1 MSKQSER
8 IWEITALKR
17 NNGGKK
23 VLKTEVLLLQRLI
36 LRLYFCWP
44 LMGTRGGLRYVYIFV
59 KKCILISVCLTAK
72 YAVIILS
79 ISKFGNNYIDLTE
92 ESKGLI
98 N

>member
-1 MSKQSER
+1 MGNHSTEKKQ
-8 IWEITALKR
+8 W
-17 NNGGKK
+17 GKK
-23 VLKTEVLLLQRLI
+23 GFKNRSAAATKADTQVVLLLAINGNQR
-36 LRLYFCWP
+36 RTEVCLYFC
-44 LMGTRGGLRYVYIFV
+44 YV